1 MLEIRVDAM
10 NTLVLI
16 DGNSLMYRAY
26 YATAY
31 SGNLMK
37 TSTGIFTNALY
48 GFVNM
53 MNKVMDEYNHTHMLV
68 AFDAGKTTF
77 RHEFLDSYKDGR
89 KPMPDELR
97 SQINLIKKY
106 LDLLGVKRLEL
117 PTYEADDIIGTLATL
132 GEQTDFEKIHI
143 ITGDKDLL
151 QMADEKTTVHIT
163 RKGVTDIESFTPEAV
178 FAKYELSP
186 SQIVDLKGLMG
197 DPSDNLPGIPGVG
210 EKTAIKLL
218 KQFGTVENL
227 VTHTDE
233 LKGNRPCFVNVWQR
247 FIEKFHFQLHLTIY
261 SIKDQRQQ
269 NS

>member
-53 MNKVMDEYNHTHMLV
+53 MNKVMDDYNHTHMLV

-89 KPMPDELR
+89 KPMPDEMR

-106 LDLLGVKRLEL
+106 LDLLGVKR
-117 PTYEADDIIGTLATL
+117 
-132 GEQTDFEKIHI
+132 
-143 ITGDKDLL
+143 
-151 QMADEKTTVHIT
+151 
-163 RKGVTDIESFTPEAV
+163 
-178 FAKYELSP
+178 
-186 SQIVDLKGLMG
+186 
-197 DPSDNLPGIPGVG
+197 
-210 EKTAIKLL
+210 
-218 KQFGTVENL
+218 
-227 VTHTDE
+227 
-233 LKGNRPCFVNVWQR
+233 
-247 FIEKFHFQLHLTIY
+247 
-261 SIKDQRQQ
+261 
-269 NS
+269 